1 METTLHRGCQ
11 MIGAAEM
18 PECWRKRLDG
28 EHGMLIGPHL
38 RASPH
43 VGCALMHRRTAEEV
57 AA

>member
-28 EHGMLIGPHL
+28 AHGMLIGAHL

-43 VGCALMHRRTAEEV
+43 VGVR
-57 AA
+57 